1 MATLDE
7 ITRRIRD
14 ATASGVDLG
23 RSVKLDLKG
32 EGFIHIDG
40 ASVTNAD
47 APADLVVRISQ
58 RDLEALGR
66 RELDPMR
73 AVMTGRMKLSD
84 MGLAMQLAPGI
95 QALFSKA
102 V

>member
-1 MATLDE
+1 MATLEE

-47 APADLVVRISQ
+47 APADLIVRISH
-58 RDLEALGR
+58 RDLE
-66 RELDPMR
+66 
-73 AVMTGRMKLSD
+73 VMTGRMKLSD

>member
-1 MATLDE
+1 MATLEE

-14 ATASGVDLG
+14 AAASGDDLG

-40 ASVTNAD
+40 TQVTNAD
-47 APADLVVRISQ
+47 APADLVVRIS
-58 RDLEALGR
+58 RGDLEALGR
-66 RELDPMR
+66 RQLDPMR

-84 MGLAMQLAPGI
+84 MSLAMTLAPGI
-95 QALFSKA
+95 QTLFSRA

>member
-1 MATLDE
+1 MATLEE
-7 ITRRIRD
+7 ITSRIRD
-14 ATASGVDLG
+14 AAASGDDLG

-40 ASVTNAD
+40 TQVTNAD
-47 APADLVVRISQ
+47 APADLVVRIS
-58 RDLEALGR
+58 RGDLEALGR
-66 RELDPMR
+66 RQLDPMR

-84 MGLAMQLAPGI
+84 MSLAMQLAPGI
-95 QALFSKA
+95 QTLFSRA